1 MSDKHITDKLA
12 GRPFASLT
20 DQEIESMERHAAE
33 CDACRDSYE
42 AARIASDA
50 LAARRRIEV
59 SPPPF
64 FETRVMAELSRPPSG
79 MFERLRRLISRGHFG
94 WRYAT
99 LVVSLAV
106 AALTSSIW
114 LGHSP
119 APKEVVIPV
128 ETPVVDEA
136 GLLVEYDDI
145 PAEIEDGES
154 VTEFYPLTWQ
164 DESLEG
170 GQMIRVQVSRSALM
184 VYGIPFNPER
194 EDEQIMADVIIGDD
208 GLARAI
214 RFIH

>member
-1 MSDKHITDKLA
+1 MSDNHITDRLIE
-12 GRPFASLT
+12 RPFASLT
-20 DQEIESMERHAAE
+20 GQEIESMERHAAE
-33 CDACRDSYE
+33 CDACRGSFD

-59 SPPPF
+59 SPTPF
-64 FETRVMAELSRPPSG
+64 FGARVMARRQPAG
-79 MFERLRRLISRGHFG
+79 RFERLRRLVSRGHFG

-114 LGHSP
+114 LGNST
-119 APKEVVIPV
+119 APKEAVIPV
-128 ETPVVDEA
+128 ETPVIEDA
-136 GLLVEYDDI
+136 GLIVEYDDI

-164 DESLEG
+164 DDPLEG

-194 EDEQIMADVIIGDD
+194 EEEQIMADVIIGDD